1 MDFDF
6 AAREHLQVP
15 TESHASRGSHTV
27 LVYGAYGLTGRF
39 VVTELIRR
47 GLTPV
52 LAGRSADGL
61 AALAELHPD
70 LHVRRAAADD
80 PESLDLA
87 LVGVDAVINCAG
99 PFLDTAMPVA
109 EAALR
114 SKVSY
119 LDIAAEQPSTTS
131 LFSDL
136 DARAGTAGV
145 TALPAMG
152 FFGALAD
159 LLATLTMG
167 DWPDADSIEIATALE
182 GWRPTAGTLMTG
194 TRNVEPHRELRAGRL
209 TPNDPSRV
217 TAWDFPPP
225 FGRAE
230 LVPLSLGETVLLSQH
245 LKVPEIR
252 AGINSRS
259 LEDLA
264 DPDLPRRTAGQ
275 DRTPV
280 QQAFVIDVAVTR
292 GTSTRRGSVH
302 GNDIYGV
309 TAPIVVEATVRLL
322 AGLPSGV
329 LAAGAAFDPAAFLDS
344 LPVYLTRDGA
354 SHPTEPSRGSLS

>member
-1 MDFDF
+1 MPTIPR
-6 AAREHLQVP
+6 AWTWHWWGWTPSSTVP
-15 TESHASRGSHTV
+15 DRSSTRRCWWPKRPC
-27 LVYGAYGLTGRF
+27 GR
-39 VVTELIRR
+39 RC
-47 GLTPV
+47 P
-52 LAGRSADGL
+52 
-61 AALAELHPD
+61 
-70 LHVRRAAADD
+70 
-80 PESLDLA
+80 
-87 LVGVDAVINCAG
+87 
-99 PFLDTAMPVA
+99 
-109 EAALR
+109 
-114 SKVSY
+114 
-119 LDIAAEQPSTTS
+119 
-131 LFSDL
+131 
-136 DARAGTAGV
+136 
-145 TALPAMG
+145 
-152 FFGALAD
+152 
-159 LLATLTMG
+159 TLTSRPNSPRRRRSSRISMRAPAQRAMG

-194 TRNVEPHRELRAGRL
+194 TRNVEPHRELRAVRL

-292 GTSTRRGSVH
+292 GPAPSTPSPGRVAGMQGWWSWRAKWTGHAEAGRRWCWSSRRGRPQ
-302 GNDIYGV
+302 GDQRR
-309 TAPIVVEATVRLL
+309 ARPCR
-322 AGLPSGV
+322 
-329 LAAGAAFDPAAFLDS
+329 
-344 LPVYLTRDGA
+344 R
-354 SHPTEPSRGSLS
+354 R